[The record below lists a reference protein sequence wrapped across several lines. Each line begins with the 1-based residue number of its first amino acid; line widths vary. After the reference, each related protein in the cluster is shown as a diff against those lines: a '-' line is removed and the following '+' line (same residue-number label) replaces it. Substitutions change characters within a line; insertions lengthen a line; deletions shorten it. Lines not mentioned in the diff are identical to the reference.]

1 MAYLDLVAE
10 LTGTLPGLSPL
21 LAQKY
26 INRAWEEIRNARLW
40 SFLTVEAAVV
50 CPTVVTTG
58 TAAVVQYTDTVTLD
72 AAASAALLAQ
82 TVPGAVPGL
91 TNMAIRFG
99 SLPVISPTTPTV
111 GQVYSITDADATI
124 PAAIVLTLSRI
135 VVDNTD
141 AAATIQV
148 YRPYI
153 VPPIPDFLKWESLVD
168 MTNAFTIAGDRLNKT
183 SKYFDFRD
191 PQRQAQGLAYFLGN
205 FLGSYIPD
213 STTGVVVPNA
223 TVSAGSNTYELWPH
237 PTAGQTFWAKFRRK
251 GTDFTGPADTQPTI
265 IPDNL
270 IVQRALAWHAY
281 PFAQANQANFP
292 TFKGI
297 NWMQLI
303 LDGKASYRDELR
315 DAKRN
320 DEEAAP
326 QQVWNRGH
334 GLRAG
339 VWDFKGVNDFPVDS
353 NYLQSHLIR
362 F

>member
-26 INRAWEEIRNARLW
+26 INRAWEEIRDVRLW
-40 SFLTVEAAVV
+40 SFLTGEAAVV
-50 CPTVVTTG
+50 CPSVVTTG

-82 TVPGAVPGL
+82 TQVGAVPGL

-99 SLPVISPTTPTV
+99 TVPAV
-111 GQVYSITDADATI
+111 GQVYSISAADATI
-124 PAAIVLTLSRI
+124 PAAIVLTLSRL
-135 VVDNTD
+135 VVDATD
-141 AAATIQV
+141 AAASIQV

-153 VPPIPDFLKWESLVD
+153 TPPIADFLTWTSLVD
-168 MTNAFTIAGDRLNKT
+168 MTNAFTIAGDRLTKT
-183 SKYFDFRD
+183 STYFDRRD
-191 PQRQAQGLAYFLGN
+191 PQRQAQGLAYFCGN
-205 FLGSYIPD
+205 FLGSVVADPA
-213 STTGVVVPNA
+213 TGVVVPNPNVA
-223 TVSAGSNTYELWPH
+223 AGSNTYELWPH
-237 PTAGQTFWAKFRRK
+237 PTQGQTFWAKFRRK
-251 GTDFTGPADTQPTI
+251 GTAFAAATDAPPAVI
-265 IPDNL
+265 SEGL
-270 IVQRALAWHAY
+270 ILTRALAWHAY

-292 TFKGI
+292 TFKGV

-303 LDGKASYRDELR
+303 LDAKASYRDELR

-326 QQVWNRGH
+326 QQVWNTGH
-334 GLRAG
+334 GLRTGAG
-339 VWDFKGVNDFPVDS
+339 GFKGISDFPIDS
-353 NYLQSHLIR
+353 NYLQSHLVR

>member
-26 INRAWEEIRNARLW
+26 INRAWEEIRYARLW
-40 SFLTVEAAVV
+40 SFLTVEAAVI
-50 CPTVVTTG
+50 CPSVVTTG

-72 AAASAALLAQ
+72 ADASAALLAQ
-82 TVPGAVPGL
+82 ASPTAVPGL

-99 SLPVISPTTPTV
+99 TVPAV
-111 GQVYSITDADATI
+111 GQVYSISAADATN
-124 PAAIVLTLSRI
+124 PAAIVLTLSRL
-135 VVDNTD
+135 VVDSTD
-141 AAATIQV
+141 AAASIQV

-183 SKYFDFRD
+183 SKYFDMRD
-191 PQRQAQGLAYFLGN
+191 PQRQAQGLAYFCGN

-213 STTGVVVPNA
+213 VATGVVVPNPN
-223 TVSAGSNTYELWPH
+223 VPAGSNTYELWPH
-237 PTAGQTFWAKFRRK
+237 PTSGQTFWAKFRRK
-251 GTDFTGPADTQPTI
+251 GTNFTGPADAQPSM
-265 IPDNL
+265 IPDDL
-270 IVQRALAWHAY
+270 IIKRALGWHAY

-292 TFKGI
+292 TFKGV

-303 LDGKASYRDELR
+303 LDCKASYRDDLR
-315 DAKRN
+315 DSKRN

-353 NYLQSHLIR
+353 NYLQSHLVR

>member
-10 LTGTLPGLSPL
+10 LTGMLPGLSPL

-26 INRAWEEIRNARLW
+26 INRAWEEIRDARLW

-50 CPTVVTTG
+50 CPIVETTG
-58 TAAVVQYTDTVTLD
+58 AAAIVQYTDTVTLD
-72 AAASAALLAQ
+72 AAASAVLLAQ
-82 TVPGAVPGL
+82 TLPTAVPGL

-99 SLPVISPTTPTV
+99 TVPAV
-111 GQVYSITDADATI
+111 GQVYSISDADASI
-124 PAAIVLTLSRI
+124 PAAIVLTLSRL
-135 VVDNTD
+135 VVESTD
-141 AAATIQV
+141 AAASIQV

-153 VPPIPDFLKWESLVD
+153 TPPVPDFLKWESLVD
-168 MTNAFTIAGDRLNKT
+168 MTNALTIAGDRLNKT

-213 STTGVVVPNA
+213 PATGIVVPNPN
-223 TVSAGSNTYELWPH
+223 VLAGSNTYELWPH
-237 PTAGQTFWAKFRRK
+237 PTSGQTFWAKFRRK
-251 GTDFTGPADTQPTI
+251 GTDFTGPADTQPSM
-265 IPDNL
+265 IPNNL

-281 PFAQANQANFP
+281 PFAQANAANFP
-292 TFKGI
+292 TFKGV

-315 DAKRN
+315 DTKRN

-334 GLRAG
+334 GLRWSHDGAAG
-339 VWDFKGVNDFPVDS
+339 GDSGYPIDS
-353 NYLQSHLIR
+353 NFLQSHLIR
-362 F
+362 L

>member
-10 LTGTLPGLSPL
+10 LVGTLPGLSPL

-26 INRAWEEIRNARLW
+26 VNRAYEEIRDSRLW
-40 SFLTVEAAVV
+40 SFLIVEAAVV
-50 CPTVVTTG
+50 CPAVVTTG

-82 TVPGAVPGL
+82 ASPTAVPGL

-99 SLPVISPTTPTV
+99 TVPAV
-111 GQVYSITDADATI
+111 GQVYSISEADATI
-124 PAAIVLTLSRI
+124 PAAIVLTLSRL
-135 VVDNTD
+135 VVESTD
-141 AAATIQV
+141 PAASIQV

-183 SKYFDFRD
+183 SKYFDMRD

-213 STTGVVVPNA
+213 VTTGVVVPNDN
-223 TVSAGSNTYELWPH
+223 VPAGSNTYELWPH
-237 PTAGQTFWAKFRRK
+237 PTSGQTFWAKFRRR
-251 GTDFTGPADTQPTI
+251 GVNFTGPADTQPI
-265 IPDNL
+265 GISDNL
-270 IVQRALAWHAY
+270 IILRALAWHAY

-292 TFKGI
+292 TFKGV

-303 LDGKASYRDELR
+303 LDAKASYRDELR
-315 DAKRN
+315 DSKRN

-339 VWDFKGVNDFPVDS
+339 VFDFKGVNDFPVDS
-353 NYLQSHLIR
+353 NYLQSHLVR

>member
-26 INRAWEEIRNARLW
+26 INRAWGEVRDARLW
-40 SFLTVEAAVV
+40 SFLIVEGAVV
-50 CPTVVTTG
+50 CPPVVTTG

-82 TVPGAVPGL
+82 TTFGAVPGL

-99 SLPVISPTTPTV
+99 TVPAV
-111 GQVYSITDADATI
+111 GQVYSIVAVDATN
-124 PAAIVLTLSRI
+124 PAALILTLSRI
-135 VVDNTD
+135 VVDSTD

-153 VPPIPDFLKWESLVD
+153 TPPIPDFLKWESLVD
-168 MTNAFTIAGDRLNKT
+168 MTNAFTITRNRLNCT
-183 SKYFDFRD
+183 SADFDRRD
-191 PQRQAQGLAYFLGN
+191 PQRQCQGLAYYCGN
-205 FLGSYIPD
+205 FLGGYSANPY
-213 STTGVVVPNA
+213 TA
-223 TVSAGSNTYELWPH
+223 TVAPNPNVEAGSNTYELWPH
-237 PTAGQTFWAKFRRK
+237 PTSGQTFWAKFRRK
-251 GTDFTGPADTQPTI
+251 GTDFLSPADTQPSV
-265 IPDNL
+265 IPDGL
-270 IVQRALAWHAY
+270 IINRALAWHAY
-281 PFAQANQANFP
+281 PFAQANAGNFP
-292 TFKGI
+292 AFKGV

-303 LDGKASYRDELR
+303 LDAKATYRDELR
-315 DAKRN
+315 EAKRQ

-339 VWDFKGVNDFPVDS
+339 GGDITGVHDFPIDS
-353 NYLQSHLIR
+353 NYLQSHLVR